1 MKQIYVVTEIQDY
14 ETVIVSPEMPSEK
27 NKEFSAK
34 IQVSNPKKLKIE
46 KGSKVTIGLS
56 QKEEAAAGI
65 AALFIPIICTAAGLI
80 FSEKAANLLK
90 TEYTETF
97 KIVFSSFCFFISSFF
112 AGATLR
118 TAPAIVKL
126 EISRIVQ

>member
-46 KGSKVTIGLS
+46 KGSKVTIGLP

-65 AALFIPIICTAAGLI
+65 AALF
-80 FSEKAANLLK
+80 FLLS
-90 TEYTETF
+90 
-97 KIVFSSFCFFISSFF
+97 V
-112 AGATLR
+112 LR
-118 TAPAIVKL
+118 
-126 EISRIVQ
+126 RD